1 MIRTSRKQIVERSGF
16 TMIELL
22 VVMAII
28 GLLAALTAGAVMRY
42 LSTQKGNNTE
52 TTIAKIDSEFK
63 KVWQKVI
70 DQARIDPIPA
80 GIDSIYGCN
89 GDVNLARVIYIKLKL
104 MQQFPMTFDQAI
116 NPTPNMLPRDEAY
129 FHYLQQYG
137 FSGSTPNSLP
147 YESSACLLM
156 ALQRDRSGMSLNTDM
171 IGSDSIKSTQNGL
184 PYLADAWEQPLA
196 FYRWPTANSEVNQLN
211 KSTTAMTA
219 IKRDA
224 QDPEGKLMDPS
235 WRYDATTG
243 KLSAGATKFLQTIHD
258 LTSDPNNKIP
268 LPTNPNLMVANP
280 TSVYVVPVIAS
291 PGTNKKLGID
301 IWNPG
306 PDPMSMLG
314 TGVSFEFTLNVGAP
328 VTQGNQN
335 DANDNL
341 YNFRLT
347 LGGKGN

>member
-1 MIRTSRKQIVERSGF
+1 MIRTSRKQIVERTGF

-63 KVWQKVI
+63 KQWQKVV

-104 MQQFPMTFDQAI
+104 MQQFPMSFAEVL
-116 NPTPNMLPRDEAY
+116 NPSPNMLPPEPAY
-129 FHYLQQYG
+129 VHYLKDEYKAPPK
-137 FSGSTPNSLP
+137 SPALP

-156 ALQRDRSGMSLNTDM
+156 ALQLDRSRMSLNTDF
-171 IGSDSIKSTQNGL
+171 IGSDSIKTTPTGL

-211 KSTTAMTA
+211 KSTTAMTTV
-219 IKRDA
+219 KRDA
-224 QDPEGKLMDPS
+224 QDPEGKLMDPN
-235 WRYDATTG
+235 WRYDPVSGNLT
-243 KLSAGATKFLQTIHD
+243 LGATQFVKTIHD

-306 PDPMSMLG
+306 PDPMSIG
-314 TGVSFEFTLNVGAP
+314 GAGVSNDFTVNVGVP
-328 VTQGNQN
+328 VTKGNQN